1 MKADGTMIP
10 PLATVLEQGL
20 ERASEEAR
28 AIWQSGPPFG
38 ARDEQTLHRRWE
50 YEKRLRFLQVFAAMT
65 DPCYPV
71 DPAALSRIEARFR
84 DALVAYGSATEDNLH
99 AARAVSLKLKKSEDG
114 AGRLSLHIE
123 GTSTDIH
130 DIVLELCDT
139 VGTAEFYNRHLR
151 GIARLEHLT
160 PENWENAYR
169 VIMLAVCALFAS
181 PIFAERKD
189 L

>member
-1 MKADGTMIP
+1 MKVDGATIL
-10 PLATVLEQGL
+10 PLATVLEQEL
-20 ERASEEAR
+20 ERASEKAR

-38 ARDEQTLHRRWE
+38 PQDEQTLHRLWE
-50 YEKRLRFLQVFAAMT
+50 YEKRLRFLQVFAAMA

-84 DALVAYGSATEDNLH
+84 DALVAYGSATEDNLR
-99 AARAVSLKLKKSEDG
+99 AARAVSLKLKESEDVTG
-114 AGRLSLHIE
+114 ELSVHIE
-123 GTSTDIH
+123 GSSTAIH

-139 VGTAEFYNRHLR
+139 VGTAEFYNLHLR

-169 VIMLAVCALFAS
+169 VIMLAVCALFS
-181 PIFAERKD
+181 SRIFAERRSP
-189 L
+189 